1 MFREELSDFKRILL
15 AQQGTKIASPR
26 RKRVTRASS
35 KEESSS
41 VDDVVFNIGS
51 RSDSKDKGK
60 TRNSAHMSK
69 DSNSWDSMCETDME
83 GCNTMH
89 EGGLIDSARN
99 STRRTLNPPPS
110 PYGNN
115 EVGGE

>member
-1 MFREELSDFKRILL
+1 
-15 AQQGTKIASPR
+15 
-26 RKRVTRASS
+26 
-35 KEESSS
+35 
-41 VDDVVFNIGS
+41 VVFNIGS
-51 RSDSKDKGK
+51 GSDSKDKGK
-60 TRNSAHMSK
+60 TRKSAHRSN

-83 GCNTMH
+83 GCNTMN
-89 EGGLIDSARN
+89 EGFLTESVRN